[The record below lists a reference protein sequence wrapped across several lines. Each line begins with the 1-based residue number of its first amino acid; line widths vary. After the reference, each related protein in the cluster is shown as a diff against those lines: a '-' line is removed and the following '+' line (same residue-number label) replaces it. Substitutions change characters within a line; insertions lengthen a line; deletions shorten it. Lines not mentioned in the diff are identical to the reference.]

1 MLLCDLRISP
11 RSAVTKIANCN
22 NNSKQRKTNILQY
35 NKANMP
41 KYSYG
46 ENLLMLFNPSIS
58 LYLTVVQS
66 ATNTKV
72 KSLQTREQIDKN
84 TKMQDTESCKKTNHV
99 MLLCDHKPRTTITRI
114 ANCKQ
119 CVWFACIFRVY
130 KKTRIPAAVI
140 SMCFYVT

>member
-1 MLLCDLRISP
+1 
-11 RSAVTKIANCN
+11 
-22 NNSKQRKTNILQY
+22 
-35 NKANMP
+35 MP

-99 MLLCDHKPRTTITRI
+99 MLLCDHKPCTTITRI
-114 ANCKQ
+114 ANCNQ
-119 CVWFACIFRVY
+119 GFWFLCIFRAY
-130 KKTRIPAAVI
+130 KKHEYLLV
-140 SMCFYVT
+140 